1 MSLKHQVTYLLAA
14 IHLQVWSSQKSRLVN
29 VYAWQTGYKDYYR
42 QAVEDLGGRIAHFQA
57 LAVTGYF
64 DCDDAAGQKHVR
76 RVSVRSPCVLSTRVL
91 SPCILWPCVFSSRV
105 LWPFVFSSRVLW
117 PFVLAS
123 RVLWPRVFRPCVL
136 WPNSTS
142 KYVTVTHLNV
152 HFFFLIS

>member
-1 MSLKHQVTYLLAA
+1 MGLKHQVTYLLTT
-14 IHLQVWSSQKSRLVN
+14 IHLQVWSSHKSRLVN

-76 RVSVRSPCVLSTRVL
+76 RVSLRSPCVLSSRV
-91 SPCILWPCVFSSRV
+91 LWPCVFSSRV
-105 LWPFVFSSRVLW
+105 LWPFVFSSRELW
-117 PFVLAS
+117 PCVLSS
-123 RVLWPRVFRPCVL
+123 RVLWPRVLWACSL

-142 KYVTVTHLNV
+142 KYVTVAPLSLT
-152 HFFFLIS
+152 